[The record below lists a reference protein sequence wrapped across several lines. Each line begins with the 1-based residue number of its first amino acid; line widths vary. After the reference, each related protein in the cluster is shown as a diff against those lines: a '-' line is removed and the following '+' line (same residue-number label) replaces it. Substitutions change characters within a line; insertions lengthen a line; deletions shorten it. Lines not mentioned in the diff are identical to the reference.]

1 VTGDDRLGAYLGLL
15 EASLEERNVT
25 GEQLARRAYLSR
37 FHFDRLV
44 AASLGEPPAAF
55 RRRILLERAAHRLT
69 TSTHTV
75 LDIALD
81 ADFSSPEAFTRA
93 FSRAF
98 GTSPSRFRRLAAHD
112 YRLPAPSGVHF
123 HPPGGLRLPATSRS
137 TTMDVLTAMLDHH
150 FALVAEIIDCS
161 ARLDPTLLD
170 NPIEISVEGIDAN
183 PTLRSTMDRLV
194 GQLEMWVTSLGGGT
208 EMPPAADASPAG
220 LGARLAVVQ
229 PRFRELVLTPIEA
242 GRGGETFI
250 DAMCDPPRTFTYAG
264 LLAHVLTFAAFRR
277 TLAIGALDSAGIH
290 DLGSGDPMQ
299 FVGGVGADASEITRN

>member
-1 VTGDDRLGAYLGLL
+1 
-15 EASLEERNVT
+15 
-25 GEQLARRAYLSR
+25 
-37 FHFDRLV
+37 
-44 AASLGEPPAAF
+44 
-55 RRRILLERAAHRLT
+55 
-69 TSTHTV
+69 
-75 LDIALD
+75 
-81 ADFSSPEAFTRA
+81 
-93 FSRAF
+93 
-98 GTSPSRFRRLAAHD
+98 
-112 YRLPAPSGVHF
+112 
-123 HPPGGLRLPATSRS
+123 
-137 TTMDVLTAMLDHH
+137 MDVLTAMLDHH

-290 DLGSGDPMQ
+290 DLGSGDPTQ